1 MRIIQTVNDTIRLL
15 YNPKTEVFT
24 ISDFLLVRDCDENF
38 LAQVVEVYDDKF
50 DQEANVAKIKLIYRI
65 VNGNEIVPYDNYTPS
80 RECEVAKIRQKEIEK
95 CINLNKKTI
104 TIGTS
109 AKTKEKME
117 LNTDFFDNDC
127 VIFADK
133 FEQSN
138 QITENLAPRLSTYKN
153 VLILDFSGSCILDNA
168 KSFVAGENFRLPLSS
183 DTIDYIQQ
191 KTLMRAKLETQV
203 VLGDVFEEVKK
214 FLLLSEENYVPFNR
228 FIKVI
233 QTQCKQT
240 PSVELLVLISW
251 LKKYAQAGLFAK
263 TKREFEGFFKSL
275 EKEKITVLDM
285 SNIKTDWQKEFV
297 EYIVNKIDK
306 NIFLFV
312 RLNDNNIN
320 NDIINTLY
328 LKKKNISFIPS
339 FAYGYKKA
347 SYIMEFAQ
355 NYILMPTLNPKRDF
369 NHANFQIQSL
379 NKESYMLFGE
389 DTKDFIFTLE
399 NESPVRKIKTNQDDE
414 KDKTFISLNLQLEDM
429 TPLELRPNNFEIK
442 HSEPRK
448 KRLREEINLSD
459 VLGRE
464 EKEEEFYEENNDET
478 ISYDKVLNPE
488 IETYEENPKEEET
501 FEEAQNDEQNE
512 QIESSI
518 KQPEDSQDFIMEDE
532 LDYFEPNEET
542 EEIEQNDS
550 AEQIEPEV
558 SINSK
563 DNTPET
569 EQTDKNE
576 KTLEQ
581 EADEFLDDKK
591 ETIEPEIVKETD
603 YETKEI
609 MPDVTLEAEI
619 VEDKESP
626 LNNNEIQSDKMPEIK
641 NLETG
646 DEPKIKEDNAINVV
660 GGELIEFA
668 KTQENIYPVE
678 IEEEKEIEKQ
688 EDIIND
694 NILDAIDEA
703 NGIDTK
709 KEKIEETKDSV
720 STIIDEV
727 VQEKIEGKLKSDET
741 VNKLDEL
748 NSESLNQAKLIE
760 EKEQEENDEIEA
772 KFEAIMNE
780 TKEEAS
786 SKTPLQ
792 IDGKVSIDLEK
803 IKKEIKSPKE
813 KTLPVFDD
821 EKEAAENV
829 SLDGFVEGQQV
840 SHEKYGTGTIL
851 KVIKYSNRCLL
862 QIEFP
867 EIGKRLLDPKIA
879 KLKIANEV

>member
-233 QTQCKQT
+233 QTQCRQT

-297 EYIVNKIDK
+297 EYIVNKINK

-518 KQPEDSQDFIMEDE
+518 NQPEDSQDFIMEDE

-591 ETIEPEIVKETD
+591 E
-603 YETKEI
+603 
-609 MPDVTLEAEI
+609 
-619 VEDKESP
+619 
-626 LNNNEIQSDKMPEIK
+626 
-641 NLETG
+641 
-646 DEPKIKEDNAINVV
+646 
-660 GGELIEFA
+660 
-668 KTQENIYPVE
+668 
-678 IEEEKEIEKQ
+678 
-688 EDIIND
+688 
-694 NILDAIDEA
+694 
-703 NGIDTK
+703 
-709 KEKIEETKDSV
+709 
-720 STIIDEV
+720 
-727 VQEKIEGKLKSDET
+727 
-741 VNKLDEL
+741 
-748 NSESLNQAKLIE
+748 
-760 EKEQEENDEIEA
+760 
-772 KFEAIMNE
+772 
-780 TKEEAS
+780 
-786 SKTPLQ
+786 
-792 IDGKVSIDLEK
+792 
-803 IKKEIKSPKE
+803 
-813 KTLPVFDD
+813 
-821 EKEAAENV
+821 
-829 SLDGFVEGQQV
+829 
-840 SHEKYGTGTIL
+840 
-851 KVIKYSNRCLL
+851 
-862 QIEFP
+862 
-867 EIGKRLLDPKIA
+867 
-879 KLKIANEV
+879 